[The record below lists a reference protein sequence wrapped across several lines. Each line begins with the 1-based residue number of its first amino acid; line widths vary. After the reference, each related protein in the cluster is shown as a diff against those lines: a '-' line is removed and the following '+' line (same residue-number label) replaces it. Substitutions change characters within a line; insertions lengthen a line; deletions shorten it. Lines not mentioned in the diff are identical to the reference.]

1 MRSALCA
8 LVLLASAAVAAPPAL
23 DIPAEIAAEPGDWVT
38 VAPKTTAKSVV
49 YVGLDKIKPF
59 PSDQLKDGRNLVL
72 AVPDSAKPGARFRFV
87 AVGTLNDEQTARP
100 FVVVV
105 GGADPGPPPVP
116 PAPDPKPKP
125 DPAPVPAGPLWLI
138 VVEETSDR
146 TPETAAVL
154 GDSGYWLG
162 LRAKGHKFRFYDKD
176 SADATGKGYA
186 KAVGDVALP
195 ALLILGA
202 DGAVVGKPVPLPKT
216 TAGIDA
222 LIGGAK

>member
-8 LVLLASAAVAAPPAL
+8 LVLVASAALAAPPPL

-49 YVGLDKIKPF
+49 YVGLDRIKPF

-72 AVPDSAKPGARFRFV
+72 SVPANAAPGTRFRFV
-87 AVGTLNDEQTARP
+87 AVGTLGDEQTARP
-100 FVVVV
+100 FAVVV

-125 DPAPVPAGPLWLI
+125 DPKPAPAGPFWLI
-138 VVEETSDR
+138 VVEETGDR

-154 GDSGYWLG
+154 GDSAYWLA

-176 SADATGKGYA
+176 SADAKDKGYG
-186 KAVGDVALP
+186 KAVGDTTLP

-202 DGAVVGKPVPLPKT
+202 DGAKVNAVPLPKS